1 MGLQM
6 GRKTWIGLGLIL
18 LVWAIGGVLWARF
31 QKPGVRG
38 EVKSGERVALPTP
51 IYESQTSVEQ
61 ALQARRSVRD
71 YAPGALNLAQVG
83 QLLWA
88 AQGVTNAAGHR
99 TAPSAGALY
108 PLEVYL
114 VAGEVEG
121 MAAGVYQYVPGEH
134 ELLRIASGDVRR
146 RLAEAALGQIWV
158 KDAPAVLV
166 ITAVYERTTVKYGE
180 RGVRYVHM
188 EVGHAAQNVYLQAE
202 TLDLGTVFVGAFY
215 DEEVSHVL
223 GLGEEEAP
231 LGLMPVGKVR

>member
-1 MGLQM
+1 M
-6 GRKTWIGLGLIL
+6 
-18 LVWAIGGVLWARF
+18 WARF
-31 QKPGVRG
+31 QIPGARG
-38 EVKSGERVALPTP
+38 QTESGERVALPMP
-51 IYESQTSVEQ
+51 VYESQTSVEQ

-71 YAPGALNLAQVG
+71 YAPGALKLAQVG

-88 AQGVTNAAGHR
+88 AQGVTGPTGQR

-121 MAAGVYQYVPGEH
+121 LAAGVYRYLPDDH
-134 ELLRIASGDVRR
+134 ALLRIASGDLRKQ
-146 RLAEAALGQIWV
+146 LAEAALGQIWV

-202 TLDLGTVFVGAFY
+202 TLNLGTVFVGAFY
-215 DEEVSHVL
+215 DEEVSRIL
-223 GLGEEEAP
+223 GLKEEQAP
-231 LGLMPVGKVR
+231 LGVMPVGKVR